1 MKEWS
6 LALVSILL
14 VLGPEVR
21 DLGETQENRD
31 KGTIRQ
37 LLLVTDGCSNLGGDP
52 VEVARQARSQQIVV
66 NVIGIVDG
74 GELGRPGKE
83 EILSISDAGGGMCR
97 VVQLNDLSAT
107 AQMVTHQ
114 TMQMTLQQVVNQE
127 LMQVMGKTTE
137 DLAPDERARVAR
149 VVNQLEE
156 ELRLELV
163 VAVDTSASMK
173 DKMQMVREAIRD
185 LSLSLEARQGETRV
199 AVIAFPGPG
208 GEETSVIQPFTDS
221 IDFSALDK
229 MLAARGGTP
238 TAPALKEALR
248 LFASLRAETKR
259 AERTETRRSSSEAR
273 LPSTEAPS
281 PSTEVILPEGL
292 TSADED
298 ELPTHRWDGTSG
310 GH

>member
-1 MKEWS
+1 M
-6 LALVSILL
+6 SILL

-21 DLGETQENRD
+21 DLGETQGNTD

-37 LLLVTDGCSNLGGDP
+37 ILLVTDGCSNLGGDP
-52 VEVARQARSQQIVV
+52 VEVARQARTKQIVV
-66 NVIGIVDG
+66 NVIGVVDG

-127 LMQVMGKTTE
+127 LMQVMGKTAE
-137 DLAPDERARVAR
+137 DLAPDERARVAQ

-173 DKMQMVREAIRD
+173 DKMQMVREAVRD
-185 LSLSLEARQGETRV
+185 LSLSLEAREGETLV

-208 GEETSVIQPFTDS
+208 GEETNVIQPFTDH
-221 IDFSALDK
+221 IDFAALDK

-238 TAPALKEALR
+238 TAPALREALR
-248 LFASLRAETKR
+248 LFTSLRTD
-259 AERTETRRSSSEAR
+259 TR
-273 LPSTEAPS
+273 LPF
-281 PSTEVILPEGL
+281 
-292 TSADED
+292 DESLSD
-298 ELPTHRWDGTSG
+298 DDDMPTHRWDGATG
-310 GH
+310 GD